1 MRSLTLTLLAALTAL
16 VAAGAAQAAPRLTAV
31 GSFSA
36 PTYVTAPPGD
46 PHRLFVVERAG
57 VVKVIVDGGAPRTFL
72 DIHGEVDQDGEEGLL
87 SMAFAPDYATSGRM
101 YVYFTAKDPAQGG
114 GSTITV
120 TEFRRSAS
128 DPNAADP
135 ATRRTLIQVPH
146 PTNSNHD
153 GGQLQFGPDGMLYIG
168 TGDGGS
174 GNDPP
179 NNAQNRRSL
188 LGKLLRID
196 PNPSPAGAQHSIPA
210 GNPFASG
217 ASGAPE
223 VWAYGLRNP
232 WRFSFDRQT
241 GDLVI
246 GDVGQNA
253 REEVDF
259 APRGSGAGANY
270 GWRCFEGIN
279 HTPGI
284 SPQCTPSD
292 YVPPVF
298 DYDRTGGFGCS
309 ITGGYV
315 VRDPALTT
323 LAGRYLYAD
332 LCRSKLRSL
341 VLAASGASG
350 DREESLEVSGGQIV
364 SFGEDSC
371 GHVFVVSIQGS
382 VSRIDDSGSAP
393 CGEVGGGSGGA
404 ADTVAPAL
412 KVSFSRKQKLLR
424 KKAVYVGAKCGEA
437 CGLVTA
443 ASARLKVGATTKK
456 WHFAPA
462 GQLAAAGQLSR
473 LKLKLSKSMRSG
485 LSGRVARGARPL
497 VKVVITARDAAGNR
511 TRKTVYVRVVG

>member
-1 MRSLTLTLLAALTAL
+1 
-16 VAAGAAQAAPRLTAV
+16 V
-31 GSFSA
+31 GSFTA
-36 PTYVTAPPGD
+36 PVYVTAPPGD

-57 VVKVIVDGGAPRTFL
+57 LVKVIVDGGAPRTFL
-72 DIHGEVDQDGEEGLL
+72 DIRSEVDQDGEEGLL
-87 SMAFAPDYATSGRM
+87 STAFAPDYATSGRM
-101 YVYFTAKDPAQGG
+101 YVYFTAKDPAQGA

-120 TEFRRSAS
+120 TEFRRSAAN
-128 DPNAADP
+128 PNSADP
-135 ATRRTLIQVPH
+135 AARRTLIRIPH

-153 GGQLQFGPDGMLYIG
+153 GGQLQFGPDGLLYVG

-179 NNAQNRRSL
+179 NNAQNKRSL

-196 PNPSPAGAQHSIPA
+196 PNPSPTGAQHSIPA

-217 ASGAPE
+217 VAGAPE
-223 VWAYGLRNP
+223 IWAYGLRNP

-246 GDVGQNA
+246 GDVGQGE

-259 APRGSGAGANY
+259 VPRGTGAGANY

-284 SPQCTPSD
+284 SPQCTPPD
-292 YVPPVF
+292 YVPPTF
-298 DYDRTGGFGCS
+298 DYDRTGGFGCA

-332 LCRSKLRSL
+332 LCRPKLRSI
-341 VLAASGASG
+341 VLTPSGGSG
-350 DREESLEVSGGQIV
+350 DREESLTPNGGQIV

-371 GHVFVVSIQGS
+371 GHVYVVSIQGP

-393 CGEVGGGSGGA
+393 CSGVGGGGGGA
-404 ADTVAPAL
+404 ADTVPPKL
-412 KVSFSRKQKLLR
+412 TVSWARRQELLR
-424 KKAVYVGAKCGEA
+424 KKAVYVGARCGEA
-437 CGLVTA
+437 CGLVTQ
-443 ASARLKVGATTKK
+443 ASARLEVAGTTRK
-456 WHFAPA
+456 WRFAPA
-462 GQLAAAGQLSR
+462 GQLAAAGQRSR
-473 LKLKLSKSMRSG
+473 LKLKLSKSMRAG
-485 LSGRVARGARPL
+485 LAGRVARGARPL
-497 VKVVITARDAAGNR
+497 VKVVVIARDAAGNR
-511 TRKTVYVRVVG
+511 SQKTVYVRVVG